1 MPSLSKLNRPDPDSA
16 DTAPSLVRSHRA
28 SCCKL
33 LSCKYELCDS
43 VEIKPRN
50 DHHDSSQ
57 FSPSPSRTTHTA
69 PASRRRGSLRSNLRA
84 TRIRNCSLDTSD
96 SAGLMVQTRSAS
108 SSPAKGVSVN
118 GAEGQEMTRCQAHE
132 AAERAAAPEV
142 RVIVARCG
150 ESPLQAPPAGRPRR
164 SRCCSG
170 APPTWRPF

>member
-1 MPSLSKLNRPDPDSA
+1 MLTLRPRSFAATGPLAAS
-16 DTAPSLVRSHRA
+16 SLVA
-28 SCCKL
+28 STSCATL
-33 LSCKYELCDS
+33 LRLG
-43 VEIKPRN
+43 RN

-132 AAERAAAPEV
+132 TAERAAAPEV